1 VEVHLR
7 IQQINQKKKVW
18 ELIRDSVGDQISF
31 GDAKISDKHSNF
43 FINSRNASFENM
55 CDLINFVKKRVKEKT
70 GVSLELELEI
80 VN

>member
-1 VEVHLR
+1 MEAHLEDPT
-7 IQQINQKKKVW
+7 IQSKKKKVW

-55 CDLINFVKKRVKEKT
+55 CDLINFVKKKGKRKK
-70 GVSLELELEI
+70 LEYL
-80 VN
+80 